1 MDGLVILDKPK
12 GITSQRAVNRV
23 KKILKAKCA
32 GHTGTL
38 DPFATGVLPICLGE
52 STKVIPFL
60 DEDFKEYDA
69 IIKLGIETDTMDET
83 GNVIDEKR
91 VGELDKKD
99 IWHVFLKFMG
109 EIRQIPPMFSAL
121 KNNGVRLY
129 SLARRGKEVPRSPR
143 TAVIR
148 ELSLLDFSP
157 PFIRFFVRC
166 SRGTYV
172 RVLGSDIGK
181 ELGFGGHLVEL
192 RRMRSGAFGIEDA
205 VSLEDMERGN
215 VNLVS
220 MNEALSHIEEIN
232 VTNRVALGIRSG
244 KQIRKSDLNSTIK
257 PKFDVA
263 AKLRICENHKLVSI
277 AQALVRSSDLDKLN
291 GGEVVLRLLRVFN

>member
-1 MDGLVILDKPK
+1 MDGLVILNKPK

-23 KKILKAKCA
+23 KKILEEKCA

-69 IIKLGIETDTMDET
+69 ILKLGIQTDTMDET
-83 GNVIDEKR
+83 GIVIDEKR

-99 IWHVFLKFMG
+99 VWHVFLKFIG

-129 SLARRGKEVPRSPR
+129 SLARRGKEVLRSPR
-143 TAVIR
+143 TVVIR
-148 ELSLLDFSP
+148 ELSLLDLSP
-157 PFIRFFVRC
+157 PFIRFSVRC

-192 RRMRSGAFGIEDA
+192 RRMRSGTFGIEDA

-257 PKFDVA
+257 PKFDVG

-277 AQALVRSSDLDKLN
+277 AQALVRGCDLDKLN
-291 GGEVVLRLLRVFN
+291 DGEIVLRLLRVFN

>member
-12 GITSQRAVNRV
+12 GITSQKAVNRV

-69 IIKLGIETDTMDET
+69 IIKLGTETDTMDET
-83 GNVIDEKR
+83 GSVMDEKR

-99 IWHVFLKFMG
+99 VWQVFLKFMG

-121 KNNGVRLY
+121 KSNGVRLY

-143 TAVIR
+143 TVVIR
-148 ELSLLDFSP
+148 ELSLLDLSP

-215 VNLVS
+215 VNFVS

-257 PKFDVA
+257 PKFDVG
-263 AKLRICENHKLVSI
+263 AKLRISENHKLVSI
-277 AQALVRSSDLDKLN
+277 AQALVRGCDLDKLN
-291 GGEVVLRLLRVFN
+291 DGEIVLRLLRVFN

>member
-12 GITSQRAVNRV
+12 GITSQRLVNRV

-60 DEDFKEYDA
+60 DEEFKEYDA
-69 IIKLGIETDTMDET
+69 VLKLGIETDTMDET
-83 GNVIDEKR
+83 GSVIDEKR
-91 VGELDKKD
+91 VGELDKND
-99 IWHVFLKFMG
+99 VWHVFLKFMG

-129 SLARRGKEVPRSPR
+129 SLARRGKEVQRSPR
-143 TAVIR
+143 TIIIR
-148 ELSLLDFSP
+148 ELSLLDLNP

-192 RRMRSGAFGIEDA
+192 RRMRSGAFGIEGA
-205 VSLEDMERGN
+205 VSVEDMVRGN

-220 MNEALSHIEEIN
+220 MNEALSHMQEIN

-257 PKFDVA
+257 PMFDVG
-263 AKLRICENHKLVSI
+263 AKLRICENYKLVSI
-277 AQALVRSSDLDKLN
+277 AQALVRSCDFDKLN
-291 GGEVVLRLLRVFN
+291 DGEVVLRLLRVFN

>member
-12 GITSQRAVNRV
+12 GITSQKAVNRV

-69 IIKLGIETDTMDET
+69 ILKLGTETDTMDET
-83 GNVIDEKR
+83 GSVMDEKR

-99 IWHVFLKFMG
+99 VWQVFLKFMG

-121 KNNGVRLY
+121 KSNGVRLY

-143 TAVIR
+143 TVVIR
-148 ELSLLDFSP
+148 ELSLLDLSP

-215 VNLVS
+215 VNFVS

-257 PKFDVA
+257 PKFDVG
-263 AKLRICENHKLVSI
+263 AKLRISENHKLVSI
-277 AQALVRSSDLDKLN
+277 AQALVRGCDLDKLN
-291 GGEVVLRLLRVFN
+291 DGEIVLRLLRVFN

>member
-1 MDGLVILDKPK
+1 MDGVVILDKPK
-12 GITSQRAVNRV
+12 GMTSHRAVERV

-60 DEDFKEYDA
+60 DEDFKEYEA
-69 IIKLGIETDTMDET
+69 VLKLGIETDTMDET
-83 GNVIDEKR
+83 GSVMDEKS
-91 VGELDKKD
+91 VGELDESD
-99 IWHVFLKFMG
+99 IRRVFIKFMG

-121 KNNGVRLY
+121 KKNGVRLY

-143 TAVIR
+143 TLVIR
-148 ELSLLDFSP
+148 ELNLLDLNL

-192 RRMRSGAFGIEDA
+192 RRIRSGAFDIGAAVSIEDI
-205 VSLEDMERGN
+205 ERGN

-220 MNEALSHIEEIN
+220 MNEALSHMGEIN
-232 VTNRVALGIRSG
+232 VTKGVAAGIRGG
-244 KQIRKSDLNSTIK
+244 KQIRKSDLNSTSV
-257 PKFDVA
+257 PTFDVG
-263 AKLRICENHKLVSI
+263 AKLRICENQKLVSI
-277 AQALVRSSDLDKLN
+277 AQALVRNYDLDKIDDR
-291 GGEVVLRLLRVFN
+291 EVVLRLLRVFN